1 MRFSLPFPRADV
13 VKKGMLLRCK
23 VERRSVKN
31 FVKVSAKFWMQ
42 RAVLVSTFI
51 GVGFGALGMLQP
63 AAAAPDL
70 FDTVVIDAGH
80 GGKDLGA
87 CGSKGLQ
94 EKELVLDIA
103 KRVAKLL
110 RAQDM
115 QIVMTREDD
124 TFVSLDERT
133 MIANEIRGDLFLS
146 IHANA
151 TTAKNVHGIETYFLS
166 LESSD
171 AEADAVASRENESFA
186 AERSASSP
194 LSDDPLTAIL
204 GDLVMTEHLV
214 ESDQFA
220 KLAQEKL
227 AQLSGVPS
235 RGVKQAPF
243 VVLMGVQMPASLVEI
258 GFITN
263 EEEEKKLKAEAH
275 REEIAKQLVAA
286 VLEYR
291 DRYNAKRGV
300 KPYATSTR

>member
-1 MRFSLPFPRADV
+1 MPQ
-13 VKKGMLLRCK
+13 LRISSW
-23 VERRSVKN
+23 RGD
-31 FVKVSAKFWMQ
+31 FVKFRLHVLC
-42 RAVLVSTFI
+42 AVLTCFCVAVVLVLNAHFA
-51 GVGFGALGMLQP
+51 V
-63 AAAAPDL
+63 AATDS

-87 CGSKGLQ
+87 LGTKGLQ
-94 EKELVLDIA
+94 EKDLVLDIA
-103 KRVAKLL
+103 KRVAKRL
-110 RAQDM
+110 RAQSM
-115 QIVMTREDD
+115 QVVMTRSDD

-133 MIANEIRGDLFLS
+133 LIANEIRGDLFLS

-151 TTAKNVHGIETYFLS
+151 TPTKNVHGIETYFLS
-166 LESSD
+166 LESTD
-171 AEADAVASRENESFA
+171 AEASAVASRENESFA
-186 AERSASSP
+186 SERDATSP

-227 AQLSGVPS
+227 AAIDGVPS

-263 EEEEKKLKAEAH
+263 EDEEKKLRADEH

-286 VLEYR
+286 ILEYR

-300 KPYATSTR
+300 KPDTASTR

>member
-1 MRFSLPFPRADV
+1 MENLVKRRMFRA
-13 VKKGMLLRCK
+13 
-23 VERRSVKN
+23 
-31 FVKVSAKFWMQ
+31 WMV
-42 RAVLVSTFI
+42 RTLFCV
-51 GVGFGALGMLQP
+51 ALGSMWIVRP
-63 AAAAPDL
+63 AAATPDL

-80 GGKDLGA
+80 GGKDFGA
-87 CGSKGLQ
+87 CGAKGLQ
-94 EKELVLDIA
+94 EKELVLDVA
-103 KRVAKLL
+103 QRVAKKL
-110 RAQDM
+110 RTQNIDV
-115 QIVMTREDD
+115 VMTREDD
-124 TFVSLDERT
+124 TFIPLDERT
-133 MIANEIRGDLFLS
+133 MLANEIRGDLFLS

-151 TTAKNVHGIETYFLS
+151 TPVKNVHGIETYFLS

-186 AERSASSP
+186 SERGATSP
-194 LSDDPLTAIL
+194 LSEDPLTAIL

-227 AQLSGVPS
+227 ALLSGVPS

-263 EEEEKKLKAEAH
+263 EGEEKKLKADSH

-300 KPYATSTR
+300 KPYTTSTR

>member
-1 MRFSLPFPRADV
+1 M
-13 VKKGMLLRCK
+13 KLRLHIL
-23 VERRSVKN
+23 
-31 FVKVSAKFWMQ
+31 
-42 RAVLVSTFI
+42 RAVLTCFCV
-51 GVGFGALGMLQP
+51 ALGMILDARFAT
-63 AAAAPDL
+63 AAADL

-87 CGSKGLQ
+87 CGTKGLE

-103 KRVAKLL
+103 KRVAKRL
-110 RAQDM
+110 RGQSM
-115 QIVMTREDD
+115 QVVMTRSDD
-124 TFVSLDERT
+124 TFVPLDERT

-151 TTAKNVHGIETYFLS
+151 TPAKHVHGIETYFLS
-166 LESSD
+166 IESSD

-186 AERSASSP
+186 SERAAASP

-227 AQLSGVPS
+227 AAIDGVPS

-263 EEEEKKLKAEAH
+263 EDEEKKLRSDEH
-275 REEIAKQLVAA
+275 REVIAMQLVAA
-286 VLEYR
+286 ILEYR

-300 KPYATSTR
+300 KPSTASAR